1 MKNNTHSR
9 KGSDEMYQD
18 FETIGR
24 WTEDL
29 KACGTLDPAL
39 YDTYGVKRGLRDKNG
54 KGVVAGLTGI
64 SQVQGK
70 KVFNGESITGAIP
83 YLIWCGET
91 APSGTAWR
99 RNVRISCCL
108 AVCQID
114 SS

>member
-70 KVFNGESITGAIP
+70 KVFNGESVP
-83 YLIWCGET
+83 
-91 APSGTAWR
+91 
-99 RNVRISCCL
+99 
-108 AVCQID
+108 CQGQTYYRGYSIFDLGRGD
-114 SS
+114 SAKRH

>member
-9 KGSDEMYQD
+9 KGSDEMYQN
-18 FETIGR
+18 FETIVR

-70 KVFNGESITGAIP
+70 KVFNGESVPCQGQLHI
-83 YLIWCGET
+83 EMR
-91 APSGTAWR
+91 SGFFRFYGWSAGG
-99 RNVRISCCL
+99 SL
-108 AVCQID
+108 P
-114 SS
+114 